1 MNGNKNNSQTCHAKG
16 LNHHSLFNI
25 YHSLFI
31 ISLFNHGVLGVLR
44 DAQGFSALT
53 PDPKGATQRAVIVTP
68 DA

>member
-1 MNGNKNNSQTCHAKG
+1 
-16 LNHHSLFNI
+16 LNQHSLFNI

-53 PDPKGATQRAVIVTP
+53 PDP
-68 DA
+68 